1 MKYRIGIDVG
11 GTNTDAVILNNTN
24 EASQNAII
32 AWHKSPTTPDVTTGI
47 ASALDVVLEDSH
59 IEKSDILYIS
69 IGTTHFLNAVVEA
82 DPRRLSKV
90 AVLRLSGPYTARC
103 PPFID
108 FPARLRAIIE
118 GHVAILDGGLE
129 IDGKEIV
136 PINEAQ
142 IKQQCEIILSKGI
155 KSVVIV
161 GVFSPLA
168 SAGTQEEY
176 VKRIIQDNLGD
187 GVSVVCSK
195 DVGHIGLLE
204 RENASILNASILSFA
219 KRTVAAYHAVLNRL
233 NLSCPL
239 FLTQLDGTLVSSSV
253 AATVPIRTF
262 SNGPTNSMRGAAFLA
277 GLAKTRQEVGKPR
290 IVVDVGG
297 TTTDVGVLLP
307 SGFPRKAAAFT
318 YVGGVRTR
326 PVSLFIHISQSIS
339 NHMLYSFSMPDI
351 HSIGLGGGSRVH
363 FLPSGQAIVGP
374 DSVGHAILSEAL
386 VFGGETLTAT
396 DIAVASALRESGEE
410 ASESASIGDSAN
422 LHGKLT
428 SPQIDAALNRIRN
441 ILEGAIDKMKT
452 EPGDIEM
459 LLVGGG
465 AVILPSTLAG
475 ISNIVR
481 PPFFDV
487 ANAVGAAIARV
498 AGGVDRVEIPGGKNG
513 DIEEIVERCKQ
524 EAIRRAIE
532 AGANKITVEVAEVAV
547 IQLPYVANHASRIVV
562 RAVGDLDLSSV
573 IHQSD
578 NVKFMEKIALN
589 DVFDNDAHETTPSI
603 GRGESERELVN
614 PATYRPDVS
623 SDGIWTLSETDVEW
637 LSEGCAVL
645 GCGGGGATYAAF
657 LMAREA
663 IRRGRR
669 IRVVSADYLLDK
681 DAPSSNDKRE
691 DWVMPCGFMGS
702 PSVSSERIPSGQEI
716 PTACISS
723 MRFFGISKQQIAAV
737 ISDEIGGK
745 NGLEPMLLATQDGFD
760 YSVVDGDLM
769 GRAYPRLEQ
778 ILPCIFKENGLY
790 PVSAADGVGNCMIV
804 PTARNSP
811 IVEDILRAACT
822 VLGSSVALS
831 ISPLR
836 ASELKQHAILGTTS
850 QAWRIGRAIALCR
863 KNSNMRG
870 IPDAITALQD
880 GKCLFNGKIID
891 VQREVRGGFTHGKI
905 TIAPLLQDELE
916 SIASSD
922 MNTAPGT
929 RLVIPFQNENLYAE
943 LHDENG
949 FPKIICSVPDLIAV
963 LDSQNGAS
971 IGTQDYRYGL
981 RVTVLGLSCDPRWTT
996 PKGLEIGGPG
1006 AFGFSYAYVPI
1017 GSYAEPRSV
1026 IKQYAQAS

>member
-11 GTNTDAVILNNTN
+11 GTNTDAVILNNIN
-24 EASQNAII
+24 ESSQNAII

-47 ASALDVVLEDSH
+47 ASALDIVLKDSQ

-90 AVLRLSGPYTARC
+90 AVLRLSGPYTTRC

-155 KSVVIV
+155 NSVVIV

-168 SAGTQEEY
+168 STGTQEEY
-176 VKRIIQDNLGD
+176 VKRIIQENLGD

-239 FLTQLDGTLVSSSV
+239 FLTQLDGTLVPSSV

-277 GLAKTRQEVGKPR
+277 GLAETRQEVGKPR

-318 YVGGVRTR
+318 YVGGVRT
-326 PVSLFIHISQSIS
+326 
-339 NHMLYSFSMPDI
+339 SFSMPDI
-351 HSIGLGGGSRVH
+351 HSIGLGGGSRVR
-363 FLPSGQAIVGP
+363 FPPSGQAIVGP

-386 VFGGETLTAT
+386 VFGGDTLTAT
-396 DIAVASALRESGEE
+396 DIAAASALRVSGSEE
-410 ASESASIGDSAN
+410 AAESASIGDSAN

-428 SPQIDAALNRIRN
+428 SSQIDAALDRIQKV
-441 ILEGAIDKMKT
+441 LEGAIDKMKT
-452 EPGDIEM
+452 EPDDIEL

-465 AVILPSTLAG
+465 AVIVPSTLVG
-475 ISNIVR
+475 ISSIVR

-498 AGGVDRVEIPGGKNG
+498 AGSVDRVEIPGGKNG
-513 DIEEIVERCKQ
+513 GIEEIVERCKQ
-524 EAIRRAIE
+524 EAIRRAVE
-532 AGANKITVEVAEVAV
+532 AGANEITVEVAEVAV
-547 IQLPYVANHASRIVV
+547 IQLPYVANHASRIIV

-573 IHQSD
+573 IQQPD
-578 NVKFMEKIALN
+578 NVKLMEKIALN
-589 DVFDNDAHETTPSI
+589 DVFYNDVHESPSV
-603 GRGESERELVN
+603 GQGEFEREPVN
-614 PATYRPDVS
+614 PATYCPGVS
-623 SDGIWTLSETDVEW
+623 SDGVWTLSETDVEW
-637 LSEGCAVL
+637 LAEGCAVL

-669 IRVVSADYLLDK
+669 IRVVSADYLLKEDG
-681 DAPSSNDKRE
+681 PSSSDKHD

-723 MRFFGISKQQIAAV
+723 MRFLGISKQQIVAV

-745 NGLEPMLLATQDGFD
+745 NGLEPMLLAAQGGFD
-760 YSVVDGDLM
+760 YPVVDGDLM

-863 KNSNMRG
+863 KTSNMRG

-916 SIASSD
+916 VTASSV
-922 MNTAPGT
+922 MKAGT

-949 FPKIICSVPDLIAV
+949 FSKVICSVPDLIAV

-996 PKGLEIGGPG
+996 PKGLEIGGPK
-1006 AFGFSYAYVPI
+1006 AFGFNHEYVPI
-1017 GSYAEPRSV
+1017 GSYTEPRNV

>member
-1 MKYRIGIDVG
+1 MVMKYRIGIDVG

-24 EASQNAII
+24 VSSQNAIV

-47 ASALDVVLEDSH
+47 ASALDIVLEDSQ

-82 DPRRLSKV
+82 DPRWLSKV

-108 FPARLRAIIE
+108 FPVRLRAIIE

-155 KSVVIV
+155 KSIVVV

-176 VKRIIQDNLGD
+176 VKRLIQDNLGD

-239 FLTQLDGTLVSSSV
+239 FLTQLDGTLVPSSI

-277 GLAKTRQEVGKPR
+277 GLAETRQEVGKPK
-290 IVVDVGG
+290 IVIDVGG

-318 YVGGVRTR
+318 YVGGART
-326 PVSLFIHISQSIS
+326 
-339 NHMLYSFSMPDI
+339 SFSMPDI
-351 HSIGLGGGSRVH
+351 HSIGLGGGSRVR
-363 FLPSGQAIVGP
+363 FLLSGQAIVGP

-396 DIAVASALRESGEE
+396 DIAAASALRESGGEE
-410 ASESASIGDSAN
+410 ASESAFIGDSAN

-428 SPQIDAALNRIRN
+428 SPQIDAALDRIRK

-452 EPGDIEM
+452 EPGDIEL

-465 AVILPSTLAG
+465 AVIVPSTLAG
-475 ISNIVR
+475 ISSIVR

-498 AGGVDRVEIPGGKNG
+498 AGGVDRIEIPGGKNG
-513 DIEEIVERCKQ
+513 GIEEIVERCKQ
-524 EAIRRAIE
+524 EAIRRAVE
-532 AGANKITVEVAEVAV
+532 AGANEIAVEVAEVAV
-547 IQLPYVANHASRIVV
+547 IQLPYVANHASRIIV

-589 DVFDNDAHETTPSI
+589 DVFDNDAHETTSSA
-603 GRGESERELVN
+603 GRGESEHEPVN
-614 PATYRPDVS
+614 PAAYRPDVS
-623 SDGIWTLSETDVEW
+623 SDGVWTLSETDVEW

-657 LMAREA
+657 LMVREA

-681 DAPSSNDKRE
+681 DAPSSNNRRD

-723 MRFFGISKQQIAAV
+723 MRFLGISMQQIVAV

-745 NGLEPMLLATQDGFD
+745 NGLEPMLLAAQDDFD
-760 YSVVDGDLM
+760 YPVVDGDLM

-778 ILPCIFKENGLY
+778 ILPCIFKQNGLY

-822 VLGSSVALS
+822 VLRSSVALS

-836 ASELKQHAILGTTS
+836 ARELKQHAILGTTS

-863 KNSNMRG
+863 KTSNIRG
-870 IPDAITALQD
+870 IPDAISALQD

-916 SIASSD
+916 STTSSV
-922 MNTAPGT
+922 MNAAPGT

-943 LHDENG
+943 LHDESG

-981 RVTVLGLSCDPRWTT
+981 RVTVLGLSCDPRWIT
-996 PKGLEIGGPG
+996 PKGLEIGGPR
-1006 AFGFSYAYVPI
+1006 AFGFSHEYVPI
-1017 GSYAEPRSV
+1017 GSYTEPHSV